1 MFLHSVT
8 RRWIGRAVDRCVES
22 GANIVV
28 RGTRSLPSHGQTLR
42 HAALGQQRKG
52 YRPSDVET
60 LLASSCRGSRPFD
73 ATCSP
78 CGVIQRACAA
88 ARAKR
93 AWTHRRSSRRRQRAA
108 SANCTA
114 YRGPAQ
120 GRRRE
125 QRQGRAPRPPP
136 AHGMGMLVSLQPLRL
151 PRHALERAHPFKI
164 TRVCFA
170 QSEHEPRNNVDVRR
184 LRRPRG
190 EVREGYV
197 WRPQH
202 WARVRQL
209 TKLLRCAEAR
219 GAQQVLLCRRLG
231 CPHCHSRVRELP
243 ELKCMAD
250 EHGASHA
257 HSGRPAR

>member
-1 MFLHSVT
+1 MMFLHSVT

-170 QSEHEPRNNVDVRR
+170 QSEHEPRNHVDVRR

-190 EVREGYV
+190 EVREG
-197 WRPQH
+197 RGICLEAAALGLCAPTDQ
-202 WARVRQL
+202 AAA
-209 TKLLRCAEAR
+209 LRRSSRSSTSSSLPATRLSTLSLSSTGITRTEMH
-219 GAQQVLLCRRLG
+219 GRRTRRES
-231 CPHCHSRVRELP
+231 CP
-243 ELKCMAD
+243 
-250 EHGASHA
+250 
-257 HSGRPAR
+257 

>member
-1 MFLHSVT
+1 MMFLHSVT

-108 SANCTA
+108 SKLHGIPGSSTGPTPRATPGPSTA
-114 YRGPAQ
+114 ASTGARHGNAGVPA
-120 GRRRE
+120 
-125 QRQGRAPRPPP
+125 ATPAASPRVGARP
-136 AHGMGMLVSLQPLRL
+136 SL
-151 PRHALERAHPFKI
+151 
-164 TRVCFA
+164 RVCFA